1 MTEPRRHGRQS
12 RGHRSRSR
20 TIPMPGDETG
30 EGEGNWFKCW
40 SCGMHCN
47 DVTDEIDD
55 GATKVHTSH
64 EDYHTVSL
72 GSIVGSP
79 KIAMVGQV
87 VSGSVAMFDTKLR
100 LSNADGSAREV
111 VHAYKIVDTKGC
123 PNDGNLNWM
132 GLH

>member
-12 RGHRSRSR
+12 RGHRSRGR

-55 GATKVHTSH
+55 GASKVQSTYSDFFCQAQGGFGDDAGVVINFDYTSQH
-64 EDYHTVSL
+64 QS
-72 GSIVGSP
+72 VGTLR
-79 KIAMVGQV
+79 
-87 VSGSVAMFDTKLR
+87 VARAD
-100 LSNADGSAREV
+100 SDGNAQEV
-111 VHAYKIVDTKGC
+111 VHFFILVDTKGC
-123 PNDGNLNWM
+123 PNDGNLNWK
-132 GLH
+132 GEH